1 MLRLETAPDTTDP
14 REIRKLAAQRLGGRS
29 LNGPIVGLVFPEE
42 VTWRNH
48 RDGWLFVAHRKAA
61 GKTKKTRAE
70 ARVELVRADRAGPND
85 LAVRSP
91 EFTILSGKAL
101 ALFGLGAIGSPS
113 AVGFA
118 KAGMGELRL
127 VDDDIVEPGTV
138 VRWELGLD
146 AAGLYKAPTL
156 AGYIERNWPYTEAK
170 PFVWRVG
177 SPLHEHIDELDAMN
191 QALQDVDLIYDAT
204 AELGIQY
211 LLASIAGEHQLP
223 YVAVSAT
230 AGGWGGLIL
239 RIHPQLTRAC
249 WICHRLHLQDGSIPR
264 PPADPNGYIQPTG
277 CAETTFVGS
286 ALDLEEV
293 ALQGVRTTVETLVE
307 PDPQEWWD
315 IAIGTFRSDSGR
327 PVTPNWRTFKLVR
340 HPRCPAH
347 PGPRGSGVTENR

>member
-1 MLRLETAPDTTDP
+1 MAASQSIRYSPTLILVGSTSLPFAWALWISLIAASASLLVAKPDFVRRLRLRDP
-14 REIRKLAAQRLGGRS
+14 GGATSERIPTQLRLHTGC
-29 LNGPIVGLVFPEE
+29 
-42 VTWRNH
+42 
-48 RDGWLFVAHRKAA
+48 
-61 GKTKKTRAE
+61 
-70 ARVELVRADRAGPND
+70 
-85 LAVRSP
+85 
-91 EFTILSGKAL
+91 LSGKAL

-113 AVGFA
+113 GVGFA
-118 KAGMGELRL
+118 KAGMGELCL

-146 AAGLYKAPTL
+146 AAGLYKAPAL
-156 AGYIERNWPYTEAK
+156 AGYVARNWPYTEAK

-177 SPLHEHIDELDAMN
+177 SPLHEQIDELDAMN

-230 AGGWGGLIL
+230 AGGWGGLIP
-239 RIHPQLTRAC
+239 RIHPQLTERC

-264 PPADPNGYIQPTG
+264 PSADPNDHIQPTG

-286 ALDLEEV
+286 AFDLEEV
-293 ALQGVRTTVETLVE
+293 ASQGVRSTVESLVE
-307 PDPQEWWD
+307 PDPAQWWD
-315 IAIGTFRSDSGR
+315 VAVGTFRSESAGK
-327 PVTPNWRTFKLVR
+327 VTPSWRTYKLIR

-347 PGPRGSGVTENR
+347 PDPPKSVTENRRAEN